1 MGRRTIKL
9 FSLQIIPP
17 ALGGEADVFEDSGVS
32 RGLTFGFQLY
42 NSVTVA
48 RIQEEPSFEL

>member
-32 RGLTFGFQLY
+32 RGLTFGFL
-42 NSVTVA
+42 A
-48 RIQEEPSFEL
+48 ASFLLWL